1 MIHKGAFI
9 LTGSGLVIPSAL
21 ELLFQQYSPLQQP
34 FEMEAT
40 FIDTSSFLSLEN
52 QHHQSH

>member
-1 MIHKGAFI
+1 MESDRTHMLYKGAFI

-40 FIDTSSFLSLEN
+40 FIDTSTFLS
-52 QHHQSH
+52 